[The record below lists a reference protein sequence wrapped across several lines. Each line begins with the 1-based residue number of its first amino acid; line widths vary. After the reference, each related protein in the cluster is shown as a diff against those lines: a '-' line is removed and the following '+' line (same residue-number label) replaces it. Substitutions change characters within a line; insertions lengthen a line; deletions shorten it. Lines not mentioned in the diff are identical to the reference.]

1 MVRVVGEAKTVRM
14 AYGSELDILFE
25 KYNKK
30 TWTWTQEVT
39 IEIKGGTDSIGALER
54 LGAIKKSFDQT
65 PARAENIAILGVVTE
80 AMRTELN
87 ER

>member
-1 MVRVVGEAKTVRM
+1 MGEVKTVRM

-25 KYNKK
+25 KCNKK

-65 PARAENIAILGVVTE
+65 PARAGREHRYTGCGY
-80 AMRTELN
+80 
-87 ER
+87 

>member
-1 MVRVVGEAKTVRM
+1 M

>member
-1 MVRVVGEAKTVRM
+1 MGEAKTVRM